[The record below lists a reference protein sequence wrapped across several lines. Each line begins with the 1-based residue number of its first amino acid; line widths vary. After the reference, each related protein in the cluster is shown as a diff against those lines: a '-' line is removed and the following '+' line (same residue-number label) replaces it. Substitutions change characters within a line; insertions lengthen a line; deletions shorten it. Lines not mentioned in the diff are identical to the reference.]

1 MEIKQINGLGV
12 CATNCYVVISEKGN
26 AVLIDAPEG
35 KEEILSAIGDATLK
49 KIILTHG
56 HFDHIFSAG
65 EIARETGAEVYIHD
79 KDLIKL
85 SDGKQNLSMTFGFG
99 VMTDFEKVKNA
110 VSVVGGE
117 FIEVDELSFEVL
129 HTPGHTSGS
138 ICLVLEDNMFT
149 GDTLF
154 KDSRGR
160 TDLFD
165 ADHTDMAMSLRK
177 LRIFKGRYDN
187 YNIYAGHGP
196 NTTLNDER
204 ENNVYLRGFD
214 YDDMF

>member
-1 MEIKQINGLGV
+1 MEIKQLSGLGV
-12 CATNCYVVISEKGN
+12 CATNCYIVISEKGN

-35 KEEILSAIGDATLK
+35 KEEILSAIGNANLK

-56 HFDHIFSAG
+56 HFDHIYSAG
-65 EIARETGAEVYIHD
+65 ELAKETGAEVYIHNN
-79 KDLIKL
+79 DLIKL
-85 SDGKQNLSMTFGFG
+85 SDGKQNLSMAFGIG
-99 VMTDFEKVKNA
+99 VTNNFEKVKNA
-110 VSVVGGE
+110 VTVMEGD
-117 FIEVDELSFEVL
+117 FITLDELKFEVL

-138 ICLVLEDNMFT
+138 ICVILEDNIFT

-154 KDSRGR
+154 KESRGR

-165 ADHTDMAMSLRK
+165 ADHTDMALALRK
-177 LRIFKGRYDN
+177 LKIFKGKYDN

-204 ENNVYLRGFD
+204 RENVYLRGFD

>member
-1 MEIKQINGLGV
+1 MEIKQLSGLGV
-12 CATNCYVVISEKGN
+12 CATNCYIVISEKGN

-35 KEEILSAIGDATLK
+35 KEEILSAIGDAKLK

-56 HFDHIFSAG
+56 HFDHIYSAG
-65 EIARETGAEVYIHD
+65 EIAKETGAEVYIHE
-79 KDLIKL
+79 KDLNKL
-85 SDGKQNLSMTFGFG
+85 SDGKQNLSMTFGLG
-99 VMTDFEKVKNA
+99 VTSNFEKVEKA
-110 VSVVGGE
+110 ISVME
-117 FIEVDELSFEVL
+117 SDFIELDELSFEIL

-138 ICLVLEDNMFT
+138 ICIVLEDNIFT

-154 KDSRGR
+154 RESRGR
-160 TDLFD
+160 TDLYD

-177 LRIFKGRYDN
+177 LRVFKGKYDD
-187 YNIYAGHGP
+187 YKIYAGHGL

-204 ENNVYLRGFD
+204 ESNVYLRGFD

>member
-1 MEIKQINGLGV
+1 MEIRQISGLGV
-12 CATNCYVVISEKGN
+12 CATNCYIVVSEKGN

-35 KEEILSAIGDATLK
+35 KDEILSVLGDATLR

-65 EIARETGAEVYIHD
+65 EIARETGAEVLIHE
-79 KDLIKL
+79 KDLAKL
-85 SDGKQNLSMTFGFG
+85 SDSTLNLSRSFGIA
-99 VMTDFEKVKNA
+99 DIFEKVEKA
-110 VSVVGGE
+110 ISFMEGD
-117 FIEVDELSFEVL
+117 IITLDEISFEIL

-138 ICLVLEDNMFT
+138 VCIIAEDNMFT

-160 TDLFD
+160 TDLID
-165 ADHTDMAMSLRK
+165 ASHTDMALSLRK
-177 LRIFKGRYDN
+177 LRVFKGKYDD
-187 YNIYAGHGP
+187 YNIYAGHGL

-204 ENNVYLRGFD
+204 ESNVYLRGFD

>member
-1 MEIKQINGLGV
+1 
-12 CATNCYVVISEKGN
+12 
-26 AVLIDAPEG
+26 
-35 KEEILSAIGDATLK
+35 
-49 KIILTHG
+49 
-56 HFDHIFSAG
+56 
-65 EIARETGAEVYIHD
+65 
-79 KDLIKL
+79 
-85 SDGKQNLSMTFGFG
+85 
-99 VMTDFEKVKNA
+99 
-110 VSVVGGE
+110 
-117 FIEVDELSFEVL
+117 
-129 HTPGHTSGS
+129 
-138 ICLVLEDNMFT
+138 MFT

-160 TDLFD
+160 TDLVD